1 MELGGDCC
9 RQKED
14 VYNPR
19 PRCLQRPENG
29 DRWRVTDF
37 KRLKEA
43 ILVAEDQRFVH
54 ESATRFEELK
64 LTDYIACSDGESRFK
79 EGIAAEMRLAE
90 LLIPKRSFCKTLY
103 S

>member
-1 MELGGDCC
+1 
-9 RQKED
+9 
-14 VYNPR
+14 
-19 PRCLQRPENG
+19 
-29 DRWRVTDF
+29 VTDF